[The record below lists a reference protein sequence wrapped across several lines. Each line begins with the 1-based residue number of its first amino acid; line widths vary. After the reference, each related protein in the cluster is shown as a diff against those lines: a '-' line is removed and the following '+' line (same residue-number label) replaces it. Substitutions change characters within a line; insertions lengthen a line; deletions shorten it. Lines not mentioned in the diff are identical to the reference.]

1 MSKKSQ
7 LGHQFLLTVLLI
19 GTFMGTAH
27 AETTVGRWCDKQIPT
42 MPKYNGILAIVITD
56 DGAVELRTRWG
67 DGSSLVTKLSEQS
80 GGIYAA
86 VGSSSGD
93 KYRVVPADGNLQ
105 LLDNDGLIR
114 VAIRLENTPQPGDC
128 GI

>member
-1 MSKKSQ
+1 MKSKPKY
-7 LGHQFLLTVLLI
+7 QFLLTALLI
-19 GTFMGTAH
+19 GAFVNIAH

-42 MPKYNGILAIVITD
+42 MPKYNGIMAIVITD
-56 DGAVELRTRWG
+56 DGAVELRMRWG
-67 DGSSLVTKLSEQS
+67 DGSSLVTKLSEQG

>member
-1 MSKKSQ
+1 MNTKSK
-7 LGHQFLLTVLLI
+7 LGNQFLLAVLLI
-19 GTFMGTAH
+19 GAFISTAH

-42 MPKYNGILAIVITD
+42 MPIYNGILTIVITD

-67 DGSSLVTKLSEQS
+67 DGSSLVTELSEQS

-114 VAIRLENTPQPGDC
+114 VAIRLENTPQPGEC
-128 GI
+128 GM

>member
-1 MSKKSQ
+1 MSMKSK

-19 GTFMGTAH
+19 GTFIGTAH
-27 AETTVGRWCDKQIPT
+27 AETTIGRWCDKQIPT
-42 MPKYNGILAIVITD
+42 MPKYNGIMAIVITD

-67 DGSSLVTKLSEQS
+67 DGSSLVIKLSEQG

-114 VAIRLENTPQPGDC
+114 VAIRLENTPQPGEC

>member
-1 MSKKSQ
+1 MSMKSK

-19 GTFMGTAH
+19 GTFIGTAH
-27 AETTVGRWCDKQIPT
+27 AETTVGRWCDKQIPN
-42 MPKYNGILAIVITD
+42 MPKYNGILAIVITA
-56 DGAVELRTRWG
+56 DGTVELRTEWG
-67 DGSSLVTKLSEQS
+67 DGSSLVTELSEQA

-114 VAIRLENTPQPGDC
+114 VAIRLENTPQPGEC

>member
-1 MSKKSQ
+1 MNMKSK

-19 GTFMGTAH
+19 GAFIGTAH

-67 DGSSLVTKLSEQS
+67 DGSSLVTKLSEKA

-114 VAIRLENTPQPGDC
+114 VAIRLENTPQPGEC

>member
-1 MSKKSQ
+1 MKYKPKHQ
-7 LGHQFLLTVLLI
+7 LLLTALLI
-19 GTFMGTAH
+19 GAFMSTVH

-42 MPKYNGILAIVITD
+42 MPKYNGILAIVITA
-56 DGAVELRTRWG
+56 DGAVELRSLWG
-67 DGSSLVTKLSEQS
+67 DGSSLVTKLSEQG

-114 VAIRLENTPQPGDC
+114 VAIRLENTPQLGEC
-128 GI
+128 GM

>member
-1 MSKKSQ
+1 MNMKSK

-19 GTFMGTAH
+19 GAFISTAH
-27 AETTVGRWCDKQIPT
+27 AETIVGRWCDKQIPT

-80 GGIYAA
+80 GGIYTA

>member
-1 MSKKSQ
+1 MNMKSK
-7 LGHQFLLTVLLI
+7 LGHQLLLTVFLV
-19 GTFMGTAH
+19 GVFMGTAH

-56 DGAVELRTRWG
+56 DGSVELRTRWG
-67 DGSSLVTKLSEQS
+67 DGSSLITELSEQS

-93 KYRVVPADGNLQ
+93 RYRVVPTDGNLQ
-105 LLDNDGLIR
+105 LLDNDGFIR
-114 VAIRLENTPQPGDC
+114 VAIRVENTPQPGDC